1 MAAIAETSAKLLVA
15 SIWLDMWS
23 MPWVRAVAG
32 LVILCILISVSFYVV
47 ARFRDRAGDAHVELS
62 FSDSKLEEML
72 RRGDISESEYRTIK
86 SKSYGVSVDRD
97 GSPSLQLVRESEQP
111 MATDDQRKS
120 AD

>member
-1 MAAIAETSAKLLVA
+1 
-15 SIWLDMWS
+15 

-47 ARFRDRAGDAHVELS
+47 ARFRDRAGDAHVEPF
-62 FSDSKLEEML
+62 FSEPKLEEML

-97 GSPSLQLVRESEQP
+97 GSPSLQLVRDTEP
-111 MATDDQRKS
+111 PIAIDDERKS
-120 AD
+120 DD